1 MKNNEVTAYTIAD
14 FFLSK
19 SSLTPKKIQKL
30 VYYAYAWFIALNN
43 DKSDDINNILFVE
56 RPEAWIHGPV
66 FPSIYSKFKS
76 FNWNEVP
83 QLKEEIIFENKDLN
97 SFLEEVWETF
107 GKYTADQLEYMT
119 HQDSP
124 WKNAR
129 VDCNSNEPCNNKI
142 SFKDIFIYYNGI

>member
-1 MKNNEVTAYTIAD
+1 MKNNEVTVYTIAD

-43 DKSDDINNILFVE
+43 DSSEDINNVLFAE

-66 FPSIYSKFKS
+66 FPSLYSKFKS

-83 QLKEEIIFENKDLN
+83 QIKEKITFESKDLN
-97 SFLEEVWETF
+97 GFLDDVWEIF
-107 GKYTADQLEYMT
+107 GKYTADELEYMT
-119 HQDSP
+119 HQDLP

-129 VDCNSNEPCNNKI
+129 INCDANEPCNNKI